1 MHPNVLALHVLKPK
15 ENRHLPYSSPHSQ
28 GSFSD
33 ITLLNW
39 LASWFAIADVVV
51 PSLFWATSRCCCCCH
66 CSCSM
71 IIGKTGSA
79 AVGLLFA
86 LIFRL
91 WSEISNPREAKER
104 KIGFKFERSGLC
116 CCERVVAIK
125 QIRTASFTITTKTK
139 RSAWWMG
146 GFIEREAGKMDREKL
161 CGDTNKRLTRWNLGS
176 RQLLLLVGK
185 LEWEAF
191 PLSLSFS
198 IFAYFFP
205 FLSPFHPSCLL
216 MLQQKACCCRPV
228 EERLRWLIQRTQA
241 QLEPGEKLSKRANEQ
256 TPAQETCSRKKRGD
270 QQRNCALRGKAYYLL
285 VSRGSSPVL
294 PRWPLARRWAERER
308 ESAGKKI
315 TQQQLKER

>member
-125 QIRTASFTITTKTK
+125 QIQTASFTITTKTK

-191 PLSLSFS
+191 PLSLFLYLRLLFS
-198 IFAYFFP
+198 FP
-205 FLSPFHPSCLL
+205 FAIPSLLFAHATTKSLLLSSSRREAALAHSTH
-216 MLQQKACCCRPV
+216 ASTIGT
-228 EERLRWLIQRTQA
+228 RWEIEQA
-241 QLEPGEKLSKRANEQ
+241 SEWTN
-256 TPAQETCSRKKRGD
+256 TCSRRLAQERKEET
-270 QQRNCALRGKAYYLL
+270 
-285 VSRGSSPVL
+285 SSEI
-294 PRWPLARRWAERER
+294 ARFEA
-308 ESAGKKI
+308 KL
-315 TQQQLKER
+315 TTC